1 MKRLHIKSHFPMPKQ
16 LAKAAEK
23 KKSLQNSIL
32 IDGMDGDNPFK
43 TEEVEFKTNINFW
56 KSHLIN

>member
-32 IDGMDGDNPFK
+32 IDGDNNPFK

>member
-32 IDGMDGDNPFK
+32 IDGDNNPFK
-43 TEEVEFKTNINFW
+43 TEEVEFKTNINF
-56 KSHLIN
+56 